1 MSALLLASLLFLA
14 KPPSAAGPPPA
25 AAPSRAVVLERARL
39 ETGWSDLD
47 RRASKFLAE
56 GSVESQLQG
65 GGIAFDRVALFAAA
79 GRALSGAPSGT
90 SVLLEDPGG
99 TPIAWAG
106 RSPAFLPTDRP
117 EGAVWSADSVTFFQ
131 NRPVSV
137 PHAATPGRLVV
148 SWWNPRGGTSFR
160 LDPSGG
166 ALWAPAASPRPWAT
180 IVEAPAPAKLP
191 EQRRR
196 EASYAFL
203 AGSLLLLLWG
213 SGRPPKRPGSREV
226 LAAVAVLWAA
236 AGAVSVASL
245 APKLEPADYFRDAA
259 TLFGF
264 CLALLTASFLVL
276 AREGAPRWG
285 LAIALSAAAFGCGVL
300 WPGSSPAAAASFGLA
315 FAALLAAARGPRRL
329 LTSVSAAALC
339 AAALFGALA
348 LWRESR
354 DAVESSRRR
363 QGDLVHRATVRE
375 LSASA
380 AAQLPSQLAIAA
392 SRFSGADEED
402 LGDLAFVLWKATGLG
417 ARAPVSGIRLW
428 REGRLVSRFA
438 AGIPLEASTQVV
450 VGGTAVPIERTRVPL
465 QERPEFKRGE
475 APQEAEIEVGDWPAG
490 KALPLP
496 IRDYRELLLPA
507 QAPPRGSDPA
517 RESLGKR
524 ALESFT
530 AGTAAFIALVI
541 IGGLWAVT
549 GSARR
554 RFVPRTF
561 RGRITAI
568 FTLLVLVP
576 FVAVTIFIRQSLAAR
591 LRRETVLHAQTA
603 LATARTVLDDYL
615 FAAGTSPGRR
625 QLIDDDLLA
634 WMAKI
639 VGHDL
644 SIYTDGRLY
653 STSRRELFSSGLLP
667 ERIEGKSLAGLL
679 GSPDQFVVESRSVRG
694 RRFDQVEAT
703 LTSIANRLSLSGP
716 AVLSI
721 PLLPEQRESEEELAR
736 LSSSLTAFTVLVFG
750 LSLVLGARVA
760 FRVSGPIG
768 DLVEGTR
775 AVAHGEVPRIPLP
788 EDEELRRLVEAFLS
802 MAATLDAQR
811 DDVAR
816 AQRLQAWAEMAR
828 IIAHEIKNPLTP
840 IRLSAEHLREV
851 SRRGD
856 PNRDRVLEEC
866 VANILK
872 QTEMLRSIAAEFADF
887 ARLREPRREDVEL
900 RALVDEVVRSFSA
913 ASALRWEIDVPEA
926 RVHADPKLLARA
938 LTNLVANSREALG
951 AAGGTIR
958 ILARHSGARWTI
970 RVEDDGPGVTA
981 ENSAKLFEPYFSS
994 KSGGSGLGLAIVRKI
1009 AQEHGGDARAE
1020 RLSPGGFA
1028 VEFDFQDSGGV

>member
-1 MSALLLASLLFLA
+1 MSTLLLASLLFLA
-14 KPPSAAGPPPA
+14 TPQPAAGPRPAPPPNA
-25 AAPSRAVVLERARL
+25 AATLERERL
-39 ETGWSDLD
+39 ESGWSDLD
-47 RRASKFLAE
+47 RRASRFLAE
-56 GSVESQLQG
+56 GSVERQLQG

-79 GRALSGAPSGT
+79 ARALSGAPAGASL
-90 SVLLEDPGG
+90 LLEDPGG

-106 RSPAFLPTDRP
+106 RSPAFLPTVRP
-117 EGAVWSADSVTFFQ
+117 EGAVWSADSVTFFR

-137 PHAATPGRLVV
+137 PHAAAPGRLVV
-148 SWWNPRGGTSFR
+148 SWWKPRRGVSYR

-166 ALWAPAASPRPWAT
+166 IPWGPAASPRPWAT
-180 IVEAPAPAKLP
+180 IVSAPAPARSP
-191 EQRRR
+191 EERRR

-213 SGRPPKRPGSREV
+213 ATRPPKRPGTREI
-226 LAAVAVLWAA
+226 LAAIAALWAT

-245 APKLEPADYFRDAA
+245 APRLEPADYFRDAA

-264 CLALLTASFLVL
+264 CLAVLAASLLVL
-276 AREGAPRWG
+276 AGEGVPRWG
-285 LAIALSAAAFGCGVL
+285 VAITLAAAAFGCGVV
-300 WPGSSPAAAASFGLA
+300 WPGSSPAAAAAFGLA
-315 FAALLAAARGPRRL
+315 FSALLAAARGPRRL

-339 AAALFGALA
+339 AAALFGTLS

-354 DAVESSRRR
+354 AAVESSRRR
-363 QGDLVHRATVRE
+363 EAALVHSPTVRE

-380 AAQLPSQLAIAA
+380 AAQLPARLAAVA
-392 SRFSGADEED
+392 FRFSGADEED
-402 LGDLAFVLWKATGLG
+402 LGDLAFVLWKETGLG

-450 VGGTAVPIERTRVPL
+450 IGATTVRIERTRVPL

-475 APQEAEIEVGDWPAG
+475 APEEAEIEVGDWPAG
-490 KALPLP
+490 KPLPLP
-496 IRDYRELLLPA
+496 IRDYRELLLPSQA
-507 QAPPRGSDPA
+507 QPRGADPA
-517 RESLGKR
+517 RESLLDR
-524 ALESFT
+524 VLESFT
-530 AGTAAFIALVI
+530 AGTAAFIAIVI
-541 IGGLWAVT
+541 VGGLWALT

-625 QLIDDDLLA
+625 QLIDDDLLS

-679 GSPDQFVVESRSVRG
+679 SSPDEFVVESRSVRG
-694 RRFDQVEAT
+694 RRFDQVQAT
-703 LTSIANRLSLSGP
+703 LTSIANQLSLSGP

-775 AVAHGEVPRIPLP
+775 AVAHGEVPRIALP

-802 MAATLDAQR
+802 MAAALDAQR
-811 DDVAR
+811 DDLAR

-887 ARLREPRREDVEL
+887 ARLREPRRETVQL
-900 RALVDEVVRSFSA
+900 RALVEEVVHSFSA
-913 ASALRWEIDVPEA
+913 DSGIRWDIHVPEA
-926 RVHADPKLLARA
+926 RLHADPKLLARA

-951 AAGGTIR
+951 PAGGTIR
-958 ILARHSGARWTI
+958 VLARQSGARWTI
-970 RVEDDGPGVTA
+970 RVEDDGPGVMP
-981 ENSAKLFEPYFSS
+981 ENQAKLFEPYFSS

-1020 RLSPGGFA
+1020 RLSPRGFA
-1028 VEFDFQDSGGV
+1028 VEFDIEDDGGV